1 MLGFRVHHP
10 FQGPLTHLCDLEA
23 GYGGCLGSKLFWWG
37 STGIRTP
44 DLLLE
49 SQECNHYATGGPP
62 LILTLFNKFSSQKR
76 SFLFS
81 EVYSDLVMDTPSVK
95 ELFAPLAAASG
106 AVDEEEVVVAAQVV
120 SRPGEN
126 GEDGGRTKGRVFDV
140 SVQVSHFPTFFK
152 NISIIK
158 TIL

>member
-1 MLGFRVHHP
+1 M
-10 FQGPLTHLCDLEA
+10 
-23 GYGGCLGSKLFWWG
+23 
-37 STGIRTP
+37 
-44 DLLLE
+44 
-49 SQECNHYATGGPP
+49 
-62 LILTLFNKFSSQKR
+62 
-76 SFLFS
+76 FS

-140 SVQVSHFPTFFK
+140 SVQVSHLPTFSK